1 MKLTKLLTGAAV
13 AALLTGAANAQLVVT
28 NSNTDSEAVFAS
40 QVDLS
45 AAMYQ
50 DVLDIA
56 FTPGGAGDEE
66 VAINALGATDD
77 INVTITLSGGLTFD
91 GFLSNSD
98 INVTGTTC
106 ALGISAGGSNGG
118 QTVTYSSVGDT
129 NFNPTT
135 CAFGGGA
142 QEFDFSIPVEI
153 AGTGNVSVEIS
164 LASTGTVIESSSYDA
179 NGGTT
184 AVEGFVRQLDSLVYT
199 FTPTNVDIDLSDEYE
214 LFAGSAA
221 TATVGTLL
229 IDDEDPAQ
237 VLFSVG
243 TGGAD
248 DVEFDIG
255 LVGQVAS
262 GELVVTVPNAT
273 GIESVTFRG
282 QTEALVGNTATFA
295 LATADLAALDDAAQN
310 IDLNANTTTPAAI
323 GNQTISASASLTA
336 AASTNLTL
344 EGGSGDLGDL
354 TREGSNTGTFA
365 WVGDSSAS
373 TANVFRA
380 TGVPATVP
388 TIRVTL
394 DNSTADVDGE
404 YVVTPAMTA
413 SNGELILTNRDIETA
428 VGSAFGRADVS
439 WSFEADGISVSRFM
453 VTNGVVTQ
461 NATDLALDGN
471 DDLVPS
477 DN

>member
-1 MKLTKLLTGAAV
+1 MKLTKLLTGVAV
-13 AALLTGAANAQLVVT
+13 AALLGGAANAQSIVT
-28 NSNTDSEAVFAS
+28 NSDGASEAVFAS

-45 AAMYQ
+45 AALYQ
-50 DVLDIA
+50 DVLDID
-56 FTPGGAGDEE
+56 FTGGGDEE
-66 VAINALGATDD
+66 TAISGLGATDD
-77 INVTITLSGGLTFD
+77 INVAITLSGGLTFD
-91 GFLSNSD
+91 GFLSNSN
-98 INVTGTTC
+98 INITSGGGNTC
-106 ALGISAGGSNGG
+106 ALGISAGGTNGG
-118 QTVTYSSVGDT
+118 QTVTYSSVGDAA
-129 NFNPTT
+129 FDPTS
-135 CAFGGGA
+135 CDWAGA
-142 QEFDFSIPVEI
+142 EHFDFSIPVEI
-153 AGTGNVSVEIS
+153 AGTGNVTIEIT
-164 LASTGTVIESSSYDA
+164 LASTGTVLDSASYDA
-179 NGGTT
+179 NAGTT
-184 AVEGFVRQLDSLVYT
+184 AVEGFVRQLDSLAYT

-229 IDDEDPAQ
+229 ADDEDPAQ
-237 VLFSVG
+237 TLFSVG

-282 QTEALVGNTATFA
+282 QTENLVGNTATFA
-295 LATADLAALDDAAQN
+295 LATADLAALDDAAEN

-323 GNQTISASASLTA
+323 GNQTVSAAVSLTA

-344 EGGSGDLGDL
+344 EGGSGDLGEL

-394 DNSTADVDGE
+394 ANSTADVDGE

-461 NATDLALDGN
+461 NATDLAIDGSN
-471 DDLVPS
+471 DLVPS
-477 DN
+477 SN